1 MPAIAGRYVRLASG
15 TSPAEITITP
25 IAGEN
30 DQYQVS
36 GEALY
41 RTDRPSGPNLG
52 NLEFVGTLTDGSLHY
67 SSPNGDKT
75 YTIRL
80 SFAGT
85 KMNVTEEN
93 TFEIYGHNVRF
104 EGEYEG
110 HEAILKQ

>member
-1 MPAIAGRYVRLASG
+1 MFGCVFCKDGWLSRRGACSWHGGWRLCFEELFTQSSNVPA
-15 TSPAEITITP
+15 
-25 IAGEN
+25 
-30 DQYQVS
+30 
-36 GEALY
+36 
-41 RTDRPSGPNLG
+41 NLG

-67 SSPNGDKT
+67 SSPNRDKT

-93 TFEIYGHNVRF
+93 TFGIYGHNVRF
-104 EGEYEG
+104 EGEYER